1 MIDRIFGSVNIKERA
16 YKPCLAVL
24 RLSRNYSDTR
34 LETACE
40 LAIVCGVKVP
50 RYHHLKSVLS
60 YNQDLLYVEQKQPS
74 FQDDDSSTVYLR
86 VSDYYKEGGQ

>member
-34 LETACE
+34 LETACA
-40 LAIVCGVKVP
+40 LAIARGVKVP
-50 RYHHLKSVLS
+50 RYHHLKSILS
-60 YNQDLLYVEQKQPS
+60 NGQDLLYAEQMQPS
-74 FQDDDSSTVYLR
+74 FPDEDSATGYLR
-86 VSDYYKEGGQ
+86 GSDYYREGGR